1 MGKFKKELG
10 SNKLPRWTDGQE
22 SQKNKEPR
30 GMREFSPLSNSP
42 RVWLLMQPVDVRML
56 TITKYLADMQ
66 EKVERYYSGEAD
78 RLLCEFP
85 SPIRL
90 LSTMGKACFPLY

>member
-10 SNKLPRWTDGQE
+10 SIKLPRWTDGQE

-30 GMREFSPLSNSP
+30 RMGEFSPFSNSP

-56 TITKYLADMQ
+56 TITKYFADMQ
-66 EKVERYYSGEAD
+66 EKIERCCSGEAD
-78 RLLCEFP
+78 RLLSEFP

-90 LSTMGKACFPLY
+90 LSTRGKACVPLY